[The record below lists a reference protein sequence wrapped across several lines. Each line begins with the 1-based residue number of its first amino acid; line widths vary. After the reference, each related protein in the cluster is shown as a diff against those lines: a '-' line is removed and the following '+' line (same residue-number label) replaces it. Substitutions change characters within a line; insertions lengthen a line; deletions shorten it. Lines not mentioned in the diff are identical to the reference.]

1 MRLCK
6 ATALIPAFLC
16 LFFSFV
22 PASADNSFSLS
33 EEKQIVVTFVGDCTL
48 GSEERERKN
57 ATSLDSYVNN
67 YGYDYLFSGVYDIL
81 SHDDLTVAN
90 LEGVFYNSEYNKVA
104 KTYNFRS
111 PTEFAQILPLSSVE
125 AVSLANNHTEDY
137 GAPGIRSTVAALD
150 EVGVSWFGTT
160 EYADDVYVY
169 EKDGIRIGFVAVY
182 ATYWYNH
189 IDRLSADIQ
198 ALKDR
203 GCNVLVG
210 VMHAGTEYDYAHD
223 SGQQKLADYFIRNG
237 CSVVIGHHPH
247 VIQGVYVYNGA
258 TVVWSL
264 GNFVFGGN
272 KAMRALYTMLAQFT
286 FSFDGDGTYLGH
298 TLNIIPAQY
307 SGFADFNNYCPIP
320 VDGEDADTVIGMIQR
335 DSNFTLNPYVSGVGA
350 IQEFVPAEP

>member
-1 MRLCK
+1 MRPMKIL
-6 ATALIPAFLC
+6 ALLAAAML
-16 LFFSFV
+16 V
-22 PASADNSFSLS
+22 LS
-33 EEKQIVVTFVGDCTL
+33 PLPRALAGNDFAIGSERQIVVTFVGDCTL
-48 GSEERERKN
+48 GSEERERAN
-57 ATSLDSYVNN
+57 STSLDSYVNN
-67 YGYDYLFSGVYDIL
+67 YGYDYPFSGVYDIL
-81 SHDDLTVAN
+81 SGDDLTVAN
-90 LEGVFYNSEYNKVA
+90 LEGVFYNSEYNKVS

-137 GAPGIRSTVAALD
+137 GSPGIRSTVAALD
-150 EVGVSWFGTT
+150 EVGTAWFGTT
-160 EYADDVYVY
+160 EYADAVYVY

-189 IDRLSADIQ
+189 LEKLSADIQ
-198 ALKDR
+198 TLKDR
-203 GCNVLVG
+203 GCSVLVG

-223 SGQQKLADYFIRNG
+223 NGQQKLADYFIRSG

-286 FSFDGDGTYLGH
+286 FTFDEDGTYLGH

-320 VDGEDADTVIGMIQR
+320 VEGEDAATVLGMIQR
-335 DSNFTLNPYVSGVGA
+335 DSNIQLNPYVPGVGA
-350 IQEFVPAEP
+350 VQDFVPAVR